1 MCDYYLE
8 SAQFSLAVLLGI
20 SLGRK
25 IPVADGKELS
35 PNVDDI
41 CAGHWNELLVRQT
54 RRKADKEGK
63 L

>member
-1 MCDYYLE
+1 
-8 SAQFSLAVLLGI
+8 VLLGI